1 MFYTE
6 NNIFDVFKEMYPE
19 YDEIIDRNKKDFR
32 PIDDK
37 MEWLRDIHVRGRF
50 SESWRIK

>member
-1 MFYTE
+1 
-6 NNIFDVFKEMYPE
+6 VFKEMYPE